1 MMVCSF
7 SASNSEGGRLRK
19 ITCKSV
25 LLAALVA
32 GSCLFSMASTAA
44 GLGKLTVLSS
54 LGQPLRAEIEIVSLQ
69 AGEGDSLT
77 ARLASPD
84 AFRQAN
90 IELNGALL
98 GVQFAIERRAGGLY
112 MLTMSSAQPMNEPFI
127 DALIELNW
135 TGGRLVREYTF
146 LLDPPEY
153 KGPVVA
159 AAPVV
164 APAVP
169 SVAQTTPVPSAP
181 PPAASPIVPAKPAG
195 AAAVPAAPVRPAAP
209 AKPAGTYEVKRG
221 DTLLKVATQNQV
233 EGASLQQMLVALYR
247 GNRDAFDGEN
257 MNRLRAGRILNLP
270 EKEAVTSIS
279 QEDAQR
285 MVSAQGSEYANYR
298 RNIGAAVAEA
308 PARADTGRQA
318 SGRIG
323 APAEEAPSRSRDAG
337 KDQLRLSR
345 AEDAKGGGRAALAA
359 AQDDAASKAKALR
372 DANERI
378 ALLEKNIADLQKLAQ
393 LKSQAGAQ
401 LQQQAQAGKAEA
413 AKAPA
418 AAPAPAAKAVE
429 APKAAEAPKAVEA
442 PKAAPAPEAAKA
454 TDAAKADA
462 PKADAPNVDAPKA
475 APKAAPKVVVAPPP
489 PPPDLLEELTSDP
502 VAIGGA
508 GGVVVLL
515 AGYAFYAV
523 RKRRKLA
530 AANSAVAMAATD
542 TNSMLASSSV
552 DIDTSSSQFEGD
564 LSQEGAGKTEAEE
577 IDPIAEADV
586 YMAYGRDAQAEE
598 ILKEALGKDASRQPV
613 RLKLLEIYA
622 NRKDATSFATE
633 AAILHA
639 ATGGQGPEWE
649 KAAGLGAGIDPGN
662 ALYGGAAPAGV
673 DLGAEDTQV
682 LNIGEMAPAEEAPAA
697 AEEAAPAAIDFDLG
711 ASTEAPVDLDLG
723 QEAVAEA
730 APAAEAAETAPTT
743 LDFDLDLGGEA
754 EAPKVE
760 EAAAVPEAADAGMS
774 IDFELPSS
782 EPAAAPELPAEEAAA
797 PAPADDG
804 GLSIDFDL
812 GPTAAE
818 AAPEPVQAEPEMDL
832 SSISLDLGS
841 PTTEGEAPAPDAHW
855 QEVATKLDL
864 AKAYQ
869 EMGDKDGAKELLNE
883 VMKEG
888 DAAQQEQART
898 VLETLG

>member
-7 SASNSEGGRLRK
+7 SAPTSEGGRLRK

-25 LLAALVA
+25 LLAALIA
-32 GSCLFSMASTAA
+32 GSCLFSMVSTAA

-54 LGQPLRAEIEIVSLQ
+54 LGQPLRAEVEIVSLQ
-69 AGEGDSLT
+69 VGEGDSLT
-77 ARLASPD
+77 ARLASSD

-98 GVQFAIERRAGGLY
+98 GVQFAVERRAGALY
-112 MLTMSSAQPMNEPFI
+112 VLTMSSTQPMNEPFI

-164 APAVP
+164 APAAP
-169 SVAQTTPVPSAP
+169 AVAQATP
-181 PPAASPIVPAKPAG
+181 VPAKPAA
-195 AAAVPAAPVRPAAP
+195 AAAVPPAPVRAAAP

-221 DTLLKVATQNQV
+221 DTLGKVATQNQV

-257 MNRLRAGRILNLP
+257 MSRLRAGRILNLP
-270 EKEAVTSIS
+270 DKEAATSIS
-279 QEDAQR
+279 QEDARR
-285 MVSAQGSEYANYR
+285 MVAAQGSEYANYLR
-298 RNIGAAVAEA
+298 KMGTAVAEA

-323 APAEEAPSRSRDAG
+323 APAEEAPSRPRDAG

-345 AEDAKGGGRAALAA
+345 AEDAKGGGRAALVA
-359 AQDDAASKAKALR
+359 AQDDAASKAKALS

-401 LQQQAQAGKAEA
+401 LQQQAQAGKAET
-413 AKAPA
+413 AKAPPAAPA
-418 AAPAPAAKAVE
+418 AAAKAVD
-429 APKAAEAPKAVEA
+429 APKAAEAAKVAEAPKASEA

-454 TDAAKADA
+454 PDAAKADA
-462 PKADAPNVDAPKA
+462 PKADAPQA
-475 APKAAPKVVVAPPP
+475 APKAAPKVVVAPLP
-489 PPPDLLEELTSDP
+489 PPPDMLEELTSDP

-508 GGVVVLL
+508 GGVVILL

-552 DIDTSSSQFEGD
+552 DIDTSSSQFEGE

-598 ILKEALGKDASRQPV
+598 ILKDALGKDASRQLV

-649 KAAGLGAGIDPGN
+649 TAAGLGAGIDAGN
-662 ALYGGAAPAGV
+662 ALYGGAAPASV
-673 DLGAEDTQV
+673 DLGSEDTQV
-682 LNIGEMAPAEEAPAA
+682 LNIGEMAPAEQAPAA
-697 AEEAAPAAIDFDLG
+697 AEDAALAAIDFDLG
-711 ASTEAPVDLDLG
+711 ASTEAPVDVDLG
-723 QEAVAEA
+723 QEAVVDAV
-730 APAAEAAETAPTT
+730 PVAEAAEAAPTT

-754 EAPKVE
+754 EAP
-760 EAAAVPEAADAGMS
+760 AVPEAADAGMS
-774 IDFELPSS
+774 IDFELPSG
-782 EPAAAPELPAEEAAA
+782 EPEAPLELPAEKAAA

-812 GPTAAE
+812 GLTAAE
-818 AAPEPVQAEPEMDL
+818 ATPEPVQAEPEMDL

-841 PTTEGEAPAPDAHW
+841 PTTEGETPAPDAHW